1 MYDTVVWAT
10 DGSEAAAAAL
20 VQARALLAP
29 GGRLFAVHCDQR
41 FAAGR
46 AGGMS
51 VLADDRD
58 RVERIRETVDELVAD
73 GIDARLAVVR
83 TPRAPADEIAY
94 TCSDVGGDVI
104 VCATRGAGALSSL
117 VLGSVT
123 HRLLKVSPVPVL
135 VVPPHAVRAPQRVPG
150 RAAATA

>member
-10 DGSEAAAAAL
+10 DGSEAAEAAL
-20 VQARALLAP
+20 VHARALLAP

-51 VLADDRD
+51 VHPDDHE
-58 RVERIRETVDELVAD
+58 RVERIRARVDVLRAE
-73 GIDARLAVVR
+73 GIDARMTVVR
-83 TPRAPADEIAY
+83 TPRSAADEIAY
-94 TCSDVGGDVI
+94 ACADLGADVV
-104 VCATRGAGALSSL
+104 VCTTRGATALSSL

-123 HRLLKVSPVPVL
+123 HRLLKISPVPVL
-135 VVPPHAVRAPQRVPG
+135 AVPPQAVPARQTVPETV
-150 RAAATA
+150 ATA

>member
-10 DGSEAAAAAL
+10 DGSETAEAAL
-20 VQARALLAP
+20 VHARTLLAP

-51 VLADDRD
+51 MHADDRE
-58 RVERIRETVDELVAD
+58 RVERIRARVDELRAEGV
-73 GIDARLAVVR
+73 DARLAVVR
-83 TPRAPADEIAY
+83 TPRPAADEIAY
-94 TCSDVGGDVI
+94 AASDVGADVI
-104 VCATRGAGALSSL
+104 VCTTRGATALSSL

-123 HRLLKVSPVPVL
+123 HRLLKVARVPVL
-135 VVPPHAVRAPQRVPG
+135 AVPPHAVPARTTAPEAV
-150 RAAATA
+150 ATT